1 MGGSPLR
8 YNLED
13 LRITNLD
20 KFRLLFAIVTL
31 AYIVTILTA
40 FDERKKQLVKKKC
53 YKNGTAYDAVSV
65 FKQGQLILKQQFVI
79 FRQLLEIIQYLK
91 TEITLPIP
99 HW

>member
-1 MGGSPLR
+1 MSGSPLR

-40 FDERKKQLVKKKC
+40 FDERKNSLLR
-53 YKNGTAYDAVSV
+53 KNAI
-65 FKQGQLILKQQFVI
+65 KIE
-79 FRQLLEIIQYLK
+79 LLMMLFQYLNRGS
-91 TEITLPIP
+91 
-99 HW
+99 